1 MNILITG
8 GAGFIGQALV
18 NQLSSNHNIIILDN
32 FLKQVHGD
40 SPKKKLENCK
50 VIEGDVSELNSWELA
65 FREDPEL
72 IIHLASE
79 TGTGQSMDEITRYN
93 NTNVIGTSIML
104 DMLNKY
110 NHKVKKIILTS
121 SRSVYGEEKNIEKNK
136 NLRPLSVYAVTK
148 LTQEYLI
155 QVSSPVPYTILRYQN
170 VYGPGQSIKNP
181 YTGIISIFSERF
193 SNNDSV
199 TIWDNGLPS
208 RDFIFIE
215 DVVDA
220 TILAINNKKTKNEII
235 NVGSGKSIL
244 IIEIAKYLRDKI
256 NPKSEIFVS
265 DFHRPGD
272 VLYAK
277 ADITKIKK
285 MGWKPKF
292 NILDG
297 LDKFYTWFI
306 AQKP

>member
-235 NVGSGKSIL
+235 NVGSGQSIL

-256 NPKSEIFVS
+256 NPKSEIFIS

-272 VLYAK
+272 VLCAK